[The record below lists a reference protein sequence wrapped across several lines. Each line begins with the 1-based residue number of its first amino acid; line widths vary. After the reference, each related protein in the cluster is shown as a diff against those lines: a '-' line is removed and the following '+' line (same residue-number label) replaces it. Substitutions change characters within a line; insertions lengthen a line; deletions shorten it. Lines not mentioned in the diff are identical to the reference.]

1 MRLINSALKI
11 EETWNFL
18 SVLCQIFTLLIS
30 FYLKIF
36 YKCFKMKQ
44 QLKNQLQK
52 RARQRIHQV
61 HHQCTSRIFS
71 GNFPLL
77 LNPKEGDVIFLMK
90 YLSFDLLLAQAKCHE
105 AQIFVH
111 FYHVFSKAHASK
123 DCLRLVPFQSA
134 MSTLIDLRLQKLRLG
149 SLQTWPMDSAIFRA
163 RPKNVLK
170 RVSVIG

>member
-1 MRLINSALKI
+1 M
-11 EETWNFL
+11 
-18 SVLCQIFTLLIS
+18 
-30 FYLKIF
+30 
-36 YKCFKMKQ
+36 
-44 QLKNQLQK
+44 
-52 RARQRIHQV
+52 
-61 HHQCTSRIFS
+61 
-71 GNFPLL
+71 
-77 LNPKEGDVIFLMK
+77 MK